1 MDTLQDE
8 KTQNWNLL
16 FVDRLMNYEAL
27 PIEDLLSPH
36 TLLFIVWN
44 VLWYNKNGKVH
55 NFLLKSGCFLNFI
68 YMYVSATLRSGLRVS
83 LLLNRTSP
91 ISLLT
96 ATVTADIFLVI
107 SPLLPIRCIGIILAA
122 CQRRGF
128 HLRGIRRRRLTQK
141 QVSSLGKRLWS
152 WNTVWDFPNLL
163 FAFVDCG

>member
-1 MDTLQDE
+1 MKKHRTEICCLL
-8 KTQNWNLL
+8 TAWWIMRHFLLRINYPLILCCLL
-16 FVDRLMNYEAL
+16 FVMFYDIIKTVKY
-27 PIEDLLSPH
+27 II
-36 TLLFIVWN
+36 F
-44 VLWYNKNGKVH
+44 Y
-55 NFLLKSGCFLNFI
+55 LKSVFFLNFI
-68 YMYVSATLRSGLRVS
+68 YIYLLHSAERRSWLRVS

-152 WNTVWDFPNLL
+152 WNTVWGFLN
-163 FAFVDCG
+163 FFCAFVDSG